1 MVLLHV
7 NRQDD
12 QSAPGYS
19 TPIPKPVTAFKD
31 TRDAVMGLWD
41 LAELSKRIGRFR
53 RVRNMAFLVEYGVKI
68 WSRKRKT
75 PMDVPKMIEDWRS
88 VIVIL
93 CTAHDKKE
101 IDKAEYRM
109 DELLSPLLIAPVAEL
124 RSFYDGLSS
133 VLEKDPKVPF
143 FIWSI
148 FSAWGEVVVKPS
160 LEKTKIKRLRR
171 KLASDIAQMVD
182 DDIKPDITKAIAGAL
197 MWRDPETL
205 KEIKADLKA
214 GAKPRLRGR
223 ESCLF
228 LVTKRADGTEH
239 QVML

>member
-1 MVLLHV
+1 MVLHV

-12 QSAPGYS
+12 QNAPGYS
-19 TPIPKPVTAFKD
+19 TPVPKPVTTHKD
-31 TRDAVMGLWD
+31 TRDAVIGLWD
-41 LAELSKRIGRFR
+41 LTELSKRIGRFHR
-53 RVRNMAFLVEYGVKI
+53 IRDMASLVEYGLKI
-68 WSRKRKT
+68 WSRKRKI
-75 PMDVPKMIEDWRS
+75 PMNVPKMIEDWRS

-93 CTAHDKKE
+93 CTAHDKGE
-101 IDKAEYRM
+101 IDKAEYQM

-124 RSFYDGLSS
+124 RAFYDGLSS
-133 VLEKDPKVPF
+133 ALESDPKVPF

-160 LEKTKIKRLRR
+160 LGKTKIKRLRR
-171 KLASDIAQMVD
+171 KLANDIAQMVD
-182 DDIKPDITKAIAGAL
+182 DDIKPDITKAVAGAL

-205 KEIKADLKA
+205 KEIKADLDA
-214 GAKPRLRGR
+214 GAKPKLRGR

-228 LVTKRADGTEH
+228 LVTMREDGTEH